1 MASQEYVIHRDLH
14 CWEAEF
20 VRRYYAGEWE
30 YYFRINV
37 KALPDIQLETG
48 SKSLS
53 RSVRWTRCPSHV
65 TVAKWHISPRV
76 WHGHRR

>member
-48 SKSLS
+48 SKSLY
-53 RSVRWTRCPSHV
+53 RTVR
-65 TVAKWHISPRV
+65 
-76 WHGHRR
+76 